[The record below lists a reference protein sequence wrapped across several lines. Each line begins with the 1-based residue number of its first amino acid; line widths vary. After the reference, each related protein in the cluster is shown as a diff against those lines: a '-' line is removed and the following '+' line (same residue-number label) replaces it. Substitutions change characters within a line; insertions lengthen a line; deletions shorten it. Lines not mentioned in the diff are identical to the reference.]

1 MAVIIGSAR
10 CDENGSINGVKGNQ
24 TGREL
29 AQEQYYR
36 HKYSWFALRCKD
48 PNKALMMSYCMASA
62 CNNPKFGYSQSDR
75 YSGLYESKRVGYNT
89 AKVNTACNVDC
100 SSLVRICLAYAG
112 FDVGEFYTG
121 NEYDVIMETGAF
133 DDVTGSIDQD
143 TGEGLCTGDILV
155 SQVNG
160 HTVIVTSGKD
170 PAGAVAVSG
179 ITECSVGESEQA
191 VYRMYYPGTGEH
203 LLTAAIEEAN
213 ALLSLGWQSEG
224 VAFIAPKESDVA
236 VFRVCASMHS
246 LVTSVG
252 ELHILV
258 ENGWH
263 FEGIAFHSGGDVP
276 VFRMYNP
283 NSGDHVFT
291 ASETER
297 DDLEL
302 HGWSPEGV
310 AFYAVRKA

>member
-10 CDENGSINGVKGNQ
+10 ISENGTIDGAKGNQ
-24 TGREL
+24 SGKEL
-29 AQEQYYR
+29 AQERYYR
-36 HKYSWFALRCKD
+36 HRHSWYAMRCKD

-121 NEYDVIMETGAF
+121 NEYDVIMATGAF
-133 DDVTGSIDQD
+133 DDVTDTFDQD

-155 SQVNG
+155 SQAKG

-170 PAGAVAVSG
+170 PAPAPEV
-179 ITECSVGESEQA
+179 TPCSVGDNEQA

-213 ALLSLGWQSEG
+213 ALLTLGWQSEG
-224 VAFIAPKESDVA
+224 VAFIAPKESDTA
-236 VFRVCASMHS
+236 VFRVCAGMHS
-246 LVTSVG
+246 YLTDIG
-252 ELHILV
+252 ELHILT
-258 ENGWH
+258 ENGWR

-276 VFRMYNP
+276 VYRMYNP

-291 ASETER
+291 VSETER

-302 HGWSPEGV
+302 HGWSPEGI
-310 AFYAVRKA
+310 AFYAVREA